1 MKMPSLIWHMV
12 KRNFEMCIVR
22 CVFGQISCL
31 AHRRLPLRQNQ
42 DEDDEPSVFQRRA
55 TKPML
60 LWTTTKPADKLISDF
75 ETMKQPE
82 NVFGPP
88 ELIDAKLMAE
98 RVNPDEDSKAT
109 KTNKQTQRHRSGM
122 SLQEYLERAKAQH

>member
-1 MKMPSLIWHMV
+1 
-12 KRNFEMCIVR
+12 
-22 CVFGQISCL
+22 
-31 AHRRLPLRQNQ
+31 
-42 DEDDEPSVFQRRA
+42 
-55 TKPML
+55 ML

-98 RVNPDEDSKAT
+98 RANPDEDSKAT
-109 KTNKQTQRHRSGM
+109 KTNEQTQRHRSGM